1 MAVETTLIIPSYK
14 AENYIKNCLESVKK
28 QTMKRGRFE
37 VLIVENGPRDSTEAV
52 VEDTLKGERDLNW
65 ELIYDPTPSL
75 SNARNIGIQA
85 ARGQWVTWVDVDDS
99 LSPNFLEALT
109 ESASDGIVP
118 LAKVED
124 VDEGTG
130 SHTQSIIA
138 EQILALPAGVHSAET
153 LWRSLGFAACKL
165 LPVAYARELKFDV
178 NLRSGEDVAYFSPF
192 FAGGNFKFDTTPAHS
207 GATYFRLVRSGS
219 MSRQDAS
226 FDFSVQQRLAVM
238 KHLDDASKNA
248 YPELTKIMHSMMR
261 SQTLFAK
268 RYLDEHPNELER
280 VVSAF
285 DDAELNYTPWN
296 MLAGKTSK
304 LAILYNFAP
313 YADAS
318 AVVAAKRLVASG
330 RQWNVVNNDMS
341 TIRGL
346 DRDLHEKILPYISV
360 QKTIRNSPVFGSWK
374 GVRDFCEAGLAAIS
388 EIVAAQGPQD
398 EVYSRSMWPASHFL
412 AALYKIRHPEVVWTA
427 EFSDPLRKDVLGAE
441 RRGPVAVD
449 EYWLELEKGVAD
461 AGFTLRRNQS
471 LFAACEKVAYAL
483 ADRVYFTNPH
493 QQSYMLSYLDE
504 EKLKHRV
511 TGISEIQPHPVPPE
525 RFCPEPR
532 DQPVVE
538 PLNDDHIQIAYFGSF
553 YPNRGPGTILNALNN
568 LNVELRKKFILNI
581 YTPNFR
587 DLESSLE
594 SEIREGVVKI
604 AEALPYLDFLK
615 EASRMDV
622 LLVADADTA
631 SSGHRL
637 NPYLPSKLS
646 DYRGTGRP
654 IWALCESGSVLSRS
668 NLEYLSGGND
678 VEQAIDILV
687 GMARGSK

>member
-1 MAVETTLIIPSYK
+1 MAIEVTLIIPSYK
-14 AENYIKNCLESVKK
+14 AESYIKNCLESVKK
-28 QTMKRGRFE
+28 QTMSRDRFE
-37 VLIVENGPRDSTEAV
+37 VLIVENGPRDNTEAV
-52 VEDTLKGERDLNW
+52 VEDTLKDERDLNW
-65 ELIYDPTPSL
+65 TLMYDPTPSL
-75 SNARNIGIQA
+75 SNARNVGIQA
-85 ARGQWVTWVDVDDS
+85 ARGQWVTWVDVDDW

-109 ESASDGIVP
+109 ESASDGIIP

-124 VDEGTG
+124 VDEDTG
-130 SHTQSIIA
+130 SHAQSIITD
-138 EQILALPAGVHSAET
+138 QILALPAGVHSAES

-192 FAGGNFKFDTTPAHS
+192 FARGSFQFDSTPAHS

-248 YPELTKIMHSMMR
+248 YPELKKIMHNMMR

-268 RYLDEHPNELER
+268 RYLDEHPEELEK
-280 VVSAF
+280 VVDAF
-285 DDAELNYTPWN
+285 DGARLNYTPWN
-296 MLAGKTSK
+296 ILAGKTSK

-313 YADAS
+313 FADAS
-318 AVVAAKRLVASG
+318 AVVAAKRLVGSR

-346 DRDLHEKILPYISV
+346 DRELHEKILPYISI

-374 GVRDFCEAGLAAIS
+374 GVRDFCEAGLKAIS
-388 EIVAAQGPQD
+388 EIVDVQGPQD

-412 AALYKIRHPEVVWTA
+412 AALYKIRHPEVIWTA
-427 EFSDPLRKDVLGAE
+427 EFSDPLRKDVLGFE

-449 EYWLELEKGVAD
+449 EYWLELEEGVAD

-483 ADRVYFTNPH
+483 ADKVYFTNPH
-493 QQSYMLSYLDE
+493 QLSYMLSYLDE
-504 EKLKHRV
+504 ENLKQRV
-511 TGISEIQPHPVPPE
+511 SRVSEIQPHPVPPE
-525 RFCPEPR
+525 RFCPDP
-532 DQPVVE
+532 DGQPSGQRT
-538 PLNDDHIQIAYFGSF
+538 DSDRIQIAYFGSF
-553 YPNRGPGTILNALNN
+553 YPNRGPGNILNALNG
-568 LNVELRKKFILNI
+568 LDIEIRKRFVLNI
-581 YTPNFR
+581 FTPNCR
-587 DLESSLE
+587 DLEPTLE
-594 SEIREGVVKI
+594 NEIREGVVKL

-622 LLVADADTA
+622 LLVADADSA

-646 DYRGTGRP
+646 DYRGAGRP

-668 NLEYLSGGND
+668 NIEYLSGGND
-678 VEQAIDILV
+678 VKQAIDILV
-687 GMARGSK
+687 RMAKGSK